1 MMTAA
6 ESSSLAW
13 TAAKFALPG
22 HQVWERPFA
31 RWGLSYRPAGV
42 KAVVGC
48 HFDPDSVAEQVDE
61 ILRCFQDADEPAN
74 WTLGP
79 SSTPIDLSKHLRRER
94 RLMGPMFLIG
104 MELDLVRWEP
114 EKVSLTTEL
123 LRDLE
128 SISPDE
134 HPTMTWFPK
143 AQRADGLLMLR
154 ELVSR
159 GAAFPFGSTI
169 DGELASAMTLF
180 VHEEIAGVYDVVT
193 RPEFR
198 NRGAATAV
206 LTMALAFA
214 RERGCRVA
222 ALQSH
227 KKAVGLYER
236 MGFVETGIFKSM
248 YYSKPRLAKDRE
260 ARLL

>member
-1 MMTAA
+1 MTAA

-13 TAAKFALPG
+13 TAAKLALPG
-22 HQVWERPFA
+22 HHVWEKPFA
-31 RWGLSYRPAGV
+31 LWGLSHRPAGV

-74 WTLGP
+74 WTIGP

-114 EKVSLTTEL
+114 KKFSLT
-123 LRDLE
+123 
-128 SISPDE
+128 
-134 HPTMTWFPK
+134 
-143 AQRADGLLMLR
+143 DGMLMLR
-154 ELVSR
+154 ELVLR
-159 GAAFPFGSTI
+159 GAAFPFGSYV
-169 DGELASAMTLF
+169 DGELAGAMTLF

-227 KKAVGLYER
+227 KRAVGLYER
-236 MGFVETGIFKSM
+236 IGFVETGTLKSM